1 MRSFTM
7 STPALDWLYSTQLF
21 GIKLGLENVEKLLAA
36 LNLPAQG
43 MKFIHVAGTNGKG
56 STCAFMHAIMR
67 ANGISAG
74 LFTSPH
80 LIRFNERI
88 RDAEREITDEEI
100 ETGLSKIR
108 ALVADWDP
116 HPTFFEITLALAL
129 DWFRQRGNEWAIL
142 ETGLGGRLDAT
153 NAITP
158 EVSVLTRIGMD
169 HVEQLGDTL
178 TKIASEKAGII
189 KPGIPVVSAPQDEEA
204 MKVIRE
210 RAKAQKSDLT
220 VVDEPLSHVRL
231 GLMGPHQA
239 WNAAVAL
246 EAMRELGI
254 RVPAVILESAL
265 QTVHWA
271 GRFHHLEDGRFIVDG
286 AHNGDGALALA
297 WTWKTEFPNEKATV
311 IFGGST
317 GKDLVDIM
325 WPLAEIAER
334 WILTP
339 FNSPRSVPADELAQA
354 LAEADDS
361 GAEWAE
367 ATSLD
372 DACALARQYPERILV
387 TGSLFVVGEF
397 LSKVTACGA
406 YQPSSQ

>member
-1 MRSFTM
+1 M

-21 GIKLGLENVEKLLAA
+21 GIKLGLENVQKLLEA
-36 LNLPAQG
+36 LSLPQPG

-56 STCAFMHAIMR
+56 STCAFMHAILKE
-67 ANGISAG
+67 SDLKAG

-88 RDAEREITDEEI
+88 RDAEREISDEEI
-100 ETGLSKIR
+100 EEGLTKIKT
-108 ALVADWDP
+108 LVATWDP

-129 DWFRQRGNEWAIL
+129 DWFRHRGVEWAIL
-142 ETGLGGRLDAT
+142 EAGLGGRLDAT

-189 KPGIPVVSAPQDEEA
+189 KPGVPVVIAPQDDEA
-204 MKVIRE
+204 LKVIDKT
-210 RAKAQKSDLT
+210 AKAQKSTLT
-220 VVDEPLSHVRL
+220 VVEEPLTHVKL

-246 EAMRELGI
+246 EALREVGV
-254 RVPAVILESAL
+254 RVPAMVLESAL
-265 QTVHWA
+265 QRVHWA
-271 GRFHHLEDGRFIVDG
+271 GRFHHLEEGRVIVDG
-286 AHNGDGALALA
+286 AHNGDAALALA
-297 WTWKTEFPNEKATV
+297 WTWKTEYPKEKATI

-317 GKDLVDIM
+317 GKDLEEVM
-325 WPLAEIAER
+325 WPLGEIAER

-339 FNSPRSVPADELAQA
+339 FNSPRSVPVEELSEA
-354 LAEADDS
+354 LQESVED
-361 GAEWAE
+361 AEWME
-367 ATSLD
+367 AKNLD
-372 DACALARQYPERILV
+372 DAIAEARQFPNRILV
-387 TGSLFVVGEF
+387 TGSLFLVGEF
-397 LSKVTACGA
+397 LSKVTASGA
-406 YQPSSQ
+406 YQPSVQ

>member
-1 MRSFTM
+1 M
-7 STPALDWLYSTQLF
+7 SAPALDWLYGTQLF

-36 LNLPAQG
+36 MSLPAQG

-56 STCAFMHAIMR
+56 STCAFMHAILR
-67 ANGISAG
+67 EAGVSAG

-100 ETGLSKIR
+100 EAGLAQIR
-108 ALVADWDP
+108 TLVADWDP

-129 DWFRQRGNEWAIL
+129 DWFRQRGSEWVIL

-158 EVSVLTRIGMD
+158 EISVLTRIGMD

-178 TKIASEKAGII
+178 AKIAAEKAGII
-189 KPGIPVVSAPQDEEA
+189 KPGVPVVTAPQDAEA
-204 MKVIRE
+204 LKVIRD
-210 RAKAQKSDLT
+210 RARAQKSDLAL
-220 VVDEPLSHVRL
+220 VEEPLSHVRL

-246 EAMRELGI
+246 EALRELDI

-265 QTVHWA
+265 QKVHWA

-297 WTWKTEFPNEKATV
+297 WTWKTEFPNEKATI
-311 IFGGST
+311 IFGGAT
-317 GKDLVDIM
+317 GKDHVEIM
-325 WPLAEIAER
+325 WPLAEVAAR

-339 FNSPRSVPADELAQA
+339 FNSPRSVPAGELTEA
-354 LAEADDS
+354 LLEADEE

-372 DACALARQYPERILV
+372 DACALARQHPERILV
-387 TGSLFVVGEF
+387 TGSLFLVGEF
-397 LSKVTACGA
+397 LSKVTASGG
-406 YQPSSQ
+406 YQPSGQ

>member
-1 MRSFTM
+1 M
-7 STPALDWLYSTQLF
+7 SAPALDWLYGTQLF

-36 LNLPAQG
+36 MSLPAQG

-56 STCAFMHAIMR
+56 STCAFMHAILR
-67 ANGISAG
+67 EAGVSAG

-100 ETGLSKIR
+100 EAGLAQIR
-108 ALVADWDP
+108 TLVADWDP

-129 DWFRQRGNEWAIL
+129 DWFRQRGSEWVIL

-158 EVSVLTRIGMD
+158 EISVLTRIGMD

-178 TKIASEKAGII
+178 AKIAAEKAGII
-189 KPGIPVVSAPQDEEA
+189 KPGVPVVTAPQDAEA
-204 MKVIRE
+204 MKVIRD
-210 RAKAQKSDLT
+210 RARTLKSDLAL
-220 VVDEPLSHVRL
+220 VEEPLSHVRL

-246 EAMRELGI
+246 EALRELDI

-265 QTVHWA
+265 QKVHWA

-297 WTWKTEFPNEKATV
+297 WTWKTEFPNEKATI
-311 IFGGST
+311 IFGGAT
-317 GKDLVDIM
+317 GKDLVDVM
-325 WPLAEIAER
+325 WPLAEVAAR

-339 FNSPRSVPADELAQA
+339 FNSPRSVPAGELTEA
-354 LAEADDS
+354 LLEANEES
-361 GAEWAE
+361 AEWAE

-387 TGSLFVVGEF
+387 TGSLFLVGEF
-397 LSKVTACGA
+397 LSKVTASGG
-406 YQPSSQ
+406 YQPSGQ